1 MHVLIFHHAQIPVEA
16 YGGSERVIWWLGKE
30 LAKAGVKVT
39 FLVKKGSTC
48 PFAQVLYY
56 NEKLPLEA
64 QIPADVDLVHIHSGV
79 KGIDTKPCVV
89 TIHENHNTPQVF
101 HKNTVFLSADHAR
114 RHGSNQFIYNG
125 IDIADYGKPEVS
137 NLRRYFHYLGNAN
150 MRVKN
155 VKGAIDIAVQAR
167 ERLHVLGGSRINLQ
181 SGLRITLSPLVR
193 FHGMIG
199 GDGKNTILQSSKG
212 LIYPVLY
219 DEPFGLA
226 IMESLY
232 FGCPVFGSPAGSLPE
247 LLGSHHS
254 HDESTRGEMDAFYS
268 EFGVLSQKNE
278 ELSVALKSAAD
289 FDRHRCQQYVADK
302 FTSWHMTQNYLKL
315 YNQVLTP
322 QVFVHQ
328 RVTVPV

>member
-1 MHVLIFHHAQIPVEA
+1 MHVLIFHPALIPVEA
-16 YGGSERVIWWLGKE
+16 YGGSERVIWWLGKA
-30 LAKAGVKVT
+30 LSQVGIKVT

-48 PFAQVLYY
+48 PFAEVLPY

-64 QIPADVDLVHIHSGV
+64 QIPVDVDLVHIHSGV
-79 KGIDTKPCVV
+79 EGIDTKPCVV
-89 TIHENHNTPQVF
+89 TIHQNYTTPQNF
-101 HKNTVFLSADHAR
+101 HKNTVFLSSDHAR

-125 IDIADYGKPEVS
+125 IDTTDYGTPEVG
-137 NLRRYFHYLGNAN
+137 NLRRYFHYLGNAT

-155 VKGAIDIAVQAR
+155 VKGAIDIAVNAR

-199 GDGKNTILQSSKG
+199 GDGKNTILRSSKG

-232 FGCPVFGSPAGSLPE
+232 FGCPVFGSSIGSLPE
-247 LLGSHHS
+247 LLGSNHVHGATTS
-254 HDESTRGEMDAFYS
+254 GEIDAFYS
-268 EFGVLSQKNE
+268 EFGVLSDKPE
-278 ELSVALKSAAD
+278 ELSAALKSAGD
-289 FDRHRCQQYVADK
+289 FDQKRCQDYVADK
-302 FTSWHMTQNYLKL
+302 FTARHMAQNYLKL
-315 YNQVLTP
+315 YERVLNP
-322 QVFVHQ
+322 QPVF
-328 RVTVPV
+328 